1 MTGTVLGTGPVRS
14 LPDPPAT
21 LRVGIVGAGRIG
33 SLHADLLAREV
44 PGAGV
49 SAVFDPLSDRAEDLA
64 ARVGARRARSADEL
78 IASDAVDAVAICAS
92 TDSHVRLIE
101 LAAGAGKLVFCEK
114 PLSLDLADIDR
125 LEALTDA
132 DGVPLQVGF
141 NRRFDPSHRSVWRA
155 VREGAIGDPH
165 LIRITS
171 RDPEPPPIEYARV
184 SGGLFLDMTSHDFD
198 MARFIAG
205 SEVTEVFARGAAR
218 VDPAI
223 AELGDVDTAVSA
235 LSHENGC
242 MTLID
247 NSRRASY
254 GYDQR
259 VEVFGSEGMARSD
272 NHPLHSGEVL
282 TGSGRAEPV
291 LRPFFLDRYRESYR
305 LGWESFAVAAAGRGC
320 VAVGAEDARRALMIG
335 IAATESMRSGAAV
348 EVETAR

>member
-1 MTGTVLGTGPVRS
+1 MKSDDKSNHTKRAAADLRQWIISGEVAGGSRLREIAVAEKLNISRTPVREAMARLAEEGLLERVGTGGFVVR
-14 LPDPPAT
+14 AFT
-21 LRVGIVGAGRIG
+21 LR
-33 SLHADLLAREV
+33 
-44 PGAGV
+44 
-49 SAVFDPLSDRAEDLA
+49 
-64 ARVGARRARSADEL
+64 
-78 IASDAVDAVAICAS
+78 DAVDAIGICAS
-92 TDSHVRLIE
+92 TDTHVRLIE
-101 LAAGAGKLVFCEK
+101 LAAQAGKPVFCEK
-114 PLSLDLADIDR
+114 PLSLDLGDIDR
-125 LEALTDA
+125 LEALTEA
-132 DGVPLQVGF
+132 HGVPLQVGF

-155 VREGAIGDPH
+155 VREGAVGEPH

-171 RDPEPPPIEYARV
+171 RDPEPPPIEYSRV

-198 MARFIAG
+198 MARFVAG

-305 LGWESFAVAAAGRGC
+305 LGWESFIAAAAGRGR

-335 IAATESMRSGAAV
+335 IAATESMRNGAAV
-348 EVETAR
+348 KVETAR